1 MTHHGVA
8 YINLSSLL
16 YPGVTKVFG
25 AYCIDSLNEAELSE
39 KTNDVHNK
47 NIMEV
52 IYKGT
57 VHVHVC
63 TLNNI
68 IKFLHD
74 CDCIVQVLVRS
85 TLRDQALQ

>member
-1 MTHHGVA
+1 MELIRISSASSGRGKSKEEETMMTHHGVA

-52 IYKGT
+52 IYKGMYMYMYS
-57 VHVHVC
+57 VC
-63 TLNNI
+63 TL
-68 IKFLHD
+68 
-74 CDCIVQVLVRS
+74 
-85 TLRDQALQ
+85 

>member
-1 MTHHGVA
+1 MMTHHGVA

-57 VHVHVC
+57 VHVRTVYVHYKVF
-63 TLNNI
+63 T
-68 IKFLHD
+68 
-74 CDCIVQVLVRS
+74 
-85 TLRDQALQ
+85 